1 MWYLQ
6 LFFRFS
12 YPKLRL
18 LAYWI
23 VNTVRFLLKKEEKT
37 INKDPIHW
45 QWKEIVRIMN
55 TQKAV
60 TTLAQN
66 KSEEVI
72 QIRRCTYPDEKARLI
87 YDKLG
92 YRYMPY
98 KKKKSVVH
106 KTIFEKNYPNEYVEI
121 NSS

>member
-1 MWYLQ
+1 MEKKDTMEPV
-6 LFFRFS
+6 FF
-12 YPKLRL
+12 
-18 LAYWI
+18 
-23 VNTVRFLLKKEEKT
+23 
-37 INKDPIHW
+37 

-66 KSEEVI
+66 KTDEI
-72 QIRRCTYPDEKARLI
+72 IMIRRCTSPEDNVKLI

-92 YRYMPY
+92 YKYYPFKM
-98 KKKKSVVH
+98 KKSVVH
-106 KTIFEKNYPNEYVEI
+106 KSFFEKKYPSEYMDI

>member
-1 MWYLQ
+1 
-6 LFFRFS
+6 
-12 YPKLRL
+12 
-18 LAYWI
+18 
-23 VNTVRFLLKKEEKT
+23 
-37 INKDPIHW
+37 
-45 QWKEIVRIMN
+45 MN

-66 KSEEVI
+66 NADKVI
-72 QIRRCTYPDEKARLI
+72 EIRRCTYPNEKAQLI

-92 YRYMPY
+92 YRYLPY

-106 KTIFEKNYPNEYVEI
+106 KTSFEKKYPAQYWDI